1 MRYQLSIIFT
11 IRYNNY
17 NNIIITIDKVNKTS
31 VLSYPTNN
39 VIGRCT
45 MSLAEISRPNI
56 QTSGSPTLAHY
67 QEVQWRLKGLDTHMA
82 LM

>member
-1 MRYQLSIIFT
+1 
-11 IRYNNY
+11 
-17 NNIIITIDKVNKTS
+17 
-31 VLSYPTNN
+31 
-39 VIGRCT
+39 